1 MCRQLKNWKT
11 EEEVATIENKWA
23 SILFACTTNKHKH
36 KHTLTSR
43 VPLSGGNGQI
53 AAVGAWKKGAVSG
66 TRTQS
71 VGRRVRGSGSAG
83 RECAAMG
90 ERRQYCRQYATVVER
105 RR

>member
-1 MCRQLKNWKT
+1 M
-11 EEEVATIENKWA
+11 
-23 SILFACTTNKHKH
+23 
-36 KHTLTSR
+36 
-43 VPLSGGNGQI
+43 
-53 AAVGAWKKGAVSG
+53 SG

-90 ERRQYCRQYATVVER
+90 ERKQYCRQYATVVER